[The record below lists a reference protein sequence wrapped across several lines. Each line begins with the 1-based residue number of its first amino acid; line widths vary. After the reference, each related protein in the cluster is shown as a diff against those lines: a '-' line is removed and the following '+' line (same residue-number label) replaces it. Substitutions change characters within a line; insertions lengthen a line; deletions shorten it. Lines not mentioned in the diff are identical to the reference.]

1 MCKNTNIIIRVSE
14 EEKQK
19 LVHLLELTGSDSISK
34 FIRDFINESY
44 DFLCTAPKGLDLDF
58 YIEKL
63 KFERDNEK
71 DGFSKYKLN
80 QKIRMLEEIK
90 SIEN

>member
-1 MCKNTNIIIRVSE
+1 MKNTNIIIRVSE

-34 FIRDFINESY
+34 FIRGFINESY
-44 DFLCTAPKGLDLDF
+44 DFLCSAPKGSDLDL

-63 KFERDNEK
+63 KAERDIQK
-71 DGFSKYKLN
+71 DVFSKYKIN

-90 SIEN
+90 GIEF